1 MCYKN
6 DWATVC
12 DDAWDTNDAQVVCTQ
27 LGYSTT
33 GAFILSSSD
42 VPDGAG
48 LIWLDKVNC
57 VGTEISLFNCDANFS
72 GSHDCNHTDDVGV
85 ICQHRSSHIKLF
97 DLIVN
102 ILSNSFI
109 KKYIQNMPKSC
120 FSTDL
125 IFLNWLIY

>member
-1 MCYKN
+1 MKKKNSIKAPTCTNGAIRLQDGTNTVGRVEVCYKN
-6 DWATVC
+6 DWGTVC

-48 LIWLDKVNC
+48 LIWLNKVNC

-72 GSHDCNHTDDVGV
+72 GSHDCNHADDVGV
-85 ICQHRSSHIKLF
+85 ICQPSE
-97 DLIVN
+97 
-102 ILSNSFI
+102 
-109 KKYIQNMPKSC
+109 
-120 FSTDL
+120 
-125 IFLNWLIY
+125 